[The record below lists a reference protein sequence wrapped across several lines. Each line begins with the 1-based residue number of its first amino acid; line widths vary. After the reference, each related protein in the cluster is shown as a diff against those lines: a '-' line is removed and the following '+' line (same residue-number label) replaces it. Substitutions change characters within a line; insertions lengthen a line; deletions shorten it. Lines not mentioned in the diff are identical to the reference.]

1 MHSIAAGI
9 YPFDIFLALYIFSM
23 RSEPKFIHMFILINM
38 RLAIRQ
44 KAAWRRCAIGCIYE
58 FYYAYLSGNSWCLNV
73 FTSTKVNQTLS

>member
-1 MHSIAAGI
+1 MHCIAAEI

-23 RSEPKFIHMFILINM
+23 RSEPKFILINM